1 MKRRLVAA
9 LLLSTTPISISV
21 SSSSSSS
28 NPNPNPTPPSPRYTP
43 KPNSTPPPVAKCF
56 YKVLKVPRTATPQQ
70 IKKAYRRRAVETH
83 PDKNNGSRASF
94 DLVAEAYECVSDPT
108 TRQAYDRAGSVESYK
123 SPPMQAGA
131 RNPNSPYSSS
141 MSPENIFNAFF
152 GGGAGSS
159 SHSHSHNPHGVR
171 RKHRDVVFR
180 VSLTL
185 EEMYAGVN
193 SKRILIPKPHVNG
206 SSVRK
211 AVDVRVPIGAKV
223 DGTFV
228 LKGEINHLE
237 DEGVEGGDAVFVFGQ
252 VEHERFVRKGD
263 DLAVKV
269 EISLFEAL
277 TGFRR
282 TISSLDGREVRFKSD
297 VCSNENKCVSDGD
310 VRVVEGEGMPKG
322 DGSFGNLFVELVV
335 VMPDGGVMARL
346 GEDQNKEKRELLR
359 KILEGEGGDKIGVG
373 GGEEEAEAEVE
384 EEEEEEEKEEEEEE
398 DLFTVL
404 APATAEF
411 GNVDSDGG
419 DGSGYEDFFFG
430 ERRGN
435 GFGGSGAANFAS
447 FGGGGGE
454 GFGGFKSQMGG
465 GMGANSG
472 VECNQM

>member
-28 NPNPNPTPPSPRYTP
+28 SNPNPNPNPTPPSPRYTP

-159 SHSHSHNPHGVR
+159 SHSHSHSHNPHGVR

-335 VMPDGGVMARL
+335 VMPDGGDSCDEFHMVL
-346 GEDQNKEKRELLR
+346 KLCSDDDELLGVVRVINNTLR
-359 KILEGEGGDKIGVG
+359 KTTTILQLCVAEGKEDVALVKENLKAAVSMRTLLWQTAPTTTCEWLFVQELYEETLRRTKKIGMVSSVINLLKIQH
-373 GGEEEAEAEVE
+373 ADA
-384 EEEEEEEKEEEEEE
+384 
-398 DLFTVL
+398 F
-404 APATAEF
+404 
-411 GNVDSDGG
+411 
-419 DGSGYEDFFFG
+419 
-430 ERRGN
+430 
-435 GFGGSGAANFAS
+435 
-447 FGGGGGE
+447 
-454 GFGGFKSQMGG
+454 
-465 GMGANSG
+465 
-472 VECNQM
+472 